1 MVLPMPNS
9 ERADQDALASA
20 RQTTFQD
27 NLAYLHANIGY
38 YLELDVDQSQARLNE
53 ISAIIAVLLEQFPG
67 EQVA

>member
-1 MVLPMPNS
+1 MVLPMLNS

-27 NLAYLHANIGY
+27 NLAYLHANIGS
-38 YLELDVDQSQARLNE
+38 YLDLDVDQSQTRLDE

>member
-1 MVLPMPNS
+1 MVLPMLNS

-20 RQTTFQD
+20 RQTTFQH

-38 YLELDVDQSQARLNE
+38 YLDLDVDQSQTRLDE

>member
-1 MVLPMPNS
+1 MVFPMPNS
-9 ERADQDALASA
+9 ERVDQDALASA

-38 YLELDVDQSQARLNE
+38 YLDLDVDQSQTRLDE

>member
-1 MVLPMPNS
+1 MVLPMLNS

>member
-38 YLELDVDQSQARLNE
+38 YLDLDVDQSQARLNE

>member
-38 YLELDVDQSQARLNE
+38 YLDLDVDQSQTRLDE

>member
-1 MVLPMPNS
+1 MVLPMLNS

-38 YLELDVDQSQARLNE
+38 YLDLDVDQSQTRLDE

>member
-20 RQTTFQD
+20 RQSTFQD

-38 YLELDVDQSQARLNE
+38 YLDLDVDQSQARLEE

-67 EQVA
+67 DRVA